1 MLLGGS
7 ARVGSFAVLVQATL
21 IADADGVL
29 VVVFGMCP
37 YQVLVPCLVHLSVAG
52 NVVMIACEPEA
63 GVVIG
68 NKVLDGVP
76 TVAASGAAV
85 DDDEI
90 DFTHDCTKNVVMIN
104 VMSDTMNFR
113 IFPICARL
121 SFINFSIIIYLN

>member
-37 YQVLVPCLVHLSVAG
+37 YQVLVPRLVHLSVAG

-63 GVVIG
+63 GVMIG
-68 NKVLDGVP
+68 NEVLDGVP
-76 TVAASGAAV
+76 TVAARGAAV

-113 IFPICARL
+113 IFPIVCRL
-121 SFINFSIIIYLN
+121 FLINLSIII

>member
-29 VVVFGMCP
+29 VVAFGMCP

-63 GVVIG
+63 GVVVG

-76 TVAASGAAV
+76 AVAAGGAAEE
-85 DDDEI
+85 DDEI
-90 DFTHDCTKNVVMIN
+90 DFTHDNTKNVVINN
-104 VMSDTMNFR
+104 VMLDKINLS
-113 IFPICARL
+113 IFPIVCRL
-121 SFINFSIIIYLN
+121 FLINLSIII